1 MVNRVII
8 LIMDSVGIGG
18 LPDSQEFGDFNVNTL
33 GSIVKGNE
41 KLVLPNF
48 IKLGLSNIQGID
60 YLGHYENP
68 IGAYGRMAEV
78 SKGKDTT
85 TGHWEIAGLHITEP
99 FKTYPDG
106 FPPHVIEAFTKL
118 TGKEILCN
126 KPASGTV
133 VLEELG
139 EEHVRTGKPIIYTS
153 ADSVFQIAAHEDV
166 IPLSELYDMCQ
177 KSRDLL
183 MGEDVVARVI
193 ARPFIG
199 EVGKFERT
207 SNRRDYSLSPY
218 EPTILDGLKE
228 AGYAVK
234 AVGKISDI
242 YNGMGITEDVHT
254 HDNMD
259 GVDHTLNYMKD
270 DFKGLIFTNFVDFD
284 AKFGHR
290 RDVIGYGK
298 ALEEM
303 DRRLPEIINN
313 LRSDDLLIITADH
326 GNDPGYKGSDHTRE
340 FVPLL
345 VFGEMVKAG
354 VDLGTRQTF
363 ADIAATVAEVFS
375 VKGTGFGTS
384 FLSELKK

>member
-41 KLVLPNF
+41 KLDLPNF

-106 FPPHVIEAFTKL
+106 FPPHVIEAFTRL

-133 VLEELG
+133 VLDELG
-139 EEHVRTGKPIIYTS
+139 EEHVKTGKPIIYTS

-166 IPLSELYDMCQ
+166 IPLAELYDMCQ

>member
-1 MVNRVII
+1 MINRVII

-18 LPDSQEFGDFNVNTL
+18 LPDSQEFGDYDVNTL
-33 GSIVKGNE
+33 GSIVKGN
-41 KLVLPNF
+41 KQLALPNF
-48 IKLGLSNIQGID
+48 VKLGLSNIEGVD
-60 YLGHYENP
+60 YLGNYEAP
-68 IGAYGRMAEV
+68 VGAYGRMAEV

-85 TGHWEIAGLHITEP
+85 TGHWEIAGLHIKEP

-133 VLEELG
+133 VLDELG
-139 EEHVRTGKPIIYTS
+139 EEHVKTGKPIIYTS
-153 ADSVFQIAAHEDV
+153 ADSVFQIAAHEDI
-166 IPLSELYDMCQ
+166 IPLTELYDMCQ

-199 EVGKFERT
+199 EVGNFQRT

-218 EPTILDGLKE
+218 EPTVLDALKD

-242 YNGMGITEDVHT
+242 YNNMGITEDVHT

-354 VDLGTRQTF
+354 VDLGTRETF
-363 ADIAATVAEVFS
+363 ADIAATISDVFS
-375 VKGTGFGTS
+375 VKAPSIGTS
-384 FLSELKK
+384 FLSEIKK